1 MIRRPP
7 RSTRTDTLFPYT
19 TLFRSPCAMP
29 PLSREPESFPPCAL
43 IWGLAWSYPFGGSG
57 RNGRNA
63 FQSVRSSLRGP
74 ADLRVSGAVAPS
86 VAGLPPR
93 SPARPVESLARPDR
107 RREPWRRACAES
119 IGERADRVVFVD
131 IHARCL
137 VPGQRDDRGGNAASR
152 NRAVAAEGAVEQ
164 RVGERRGDRR
174 QPLGE
179 AMRPRAVAKEQP
191 GTGQSGSAHD

>member
-1 MIRRPP
+1 MSSIFFFFFKQKTAYELRI
-7 RSTRTDTLFPYT
+7 SD
-19 TLFRSPCAMP
+19 
-29 PLSREPESFPPCAL
+29 
-43 IWGLAWSYPFGGSG
+43 WSSD
-57 RNGRNA
+57 
-63 FQSVRSSLRGP
+63 VCSS
-74 ADLRVSGAVAPS
+74 DLPS

-152 NRAVAAEGAVEQ
+152 NRAVAAEGAVEP
-164 RVGERRGDRR
+164 RGGERSEEHTSEP
-174 QPLGE
+174 QSL
-179 AMRPRAVAKEQP
+179 MRN
-191 GTGQSGSAHD
+191 